1 MNEIEYY
8 VNKAKEAP
16 ELSWEPYSTFKITF
30 YLGSPV
36 CLTTPWI
43 MFDSLLGHL
52 IMLDT
57 MQEDFFVLPRKRNI
71 SDFLPENS
79 RSMPL
84 KKTGEVY
91 HASAAIFTPNN
102 CLRVEQMY
110 KRFETIFSDK
120 LNLKKVR
127 IGSGHYRSY
136 VLKEPY
142 IPAKTATFFINGRK
156 NVILKLIDKYLFAL
170 GNDVRIGWGMIRKF
184 EVEDTDKDYSLVA
197 DGLAMRPIPIEL
209 CKEYE
214 DAAILAYK
222 SPYWDPRNTTLCVVP
237 GSRCKLNER

>member
-16 ELSWEPYSTFKITF
+16 NLSWEPYSPFKITF

-52 IMLDT
+52 ILLDT

-71 SDFLPENS
+71 SDFLPENG

-84 KKTGEVY
+84 KKTGEIY

-102 CLRVEQMY
+102 GLRVEQMY
-110 KRFETIFSDK
+110 KRFETVFSDK

-127 IGSGHYRSY
+127 IGSGYYRSY
-136 VLKEPY
+136 ALKEPY
-142 IPAKTATFFINGRK
+142 IPAKTATFFVNGRK
-156 NVILKLIDKYLFAL
+156 NVILELIDKYLVAL
-170 GNDVRIGWGMIRKF
+170 GNDIRVGWGTIRKF
-184 EVEDTDKDYSLVA
+184 DVEDTDQDYSLVA
-197 DGLAMRPIPIEL
+197 DGIAMRPIPVSL
-209 CKEYE
+209 CKWYE
-214 DAAILAYK
+214 DAAVLAYK
-222 SPYWDPRNTTLCVVP
+222 SPYWDPRNTALCVIP
-237 GSRCKLNER
+237 GSRCELNDS